1 MESRESLL
9 AITLVLVL
17 IIAIVD
23 LDGKEDTEI
32 DSDALQELL
41 DEYFQDL
48 SNNTTTTVNNYYY
61 DHTTNGENQSSSD
74 YYSESASCLNHR
86 TSIMALIEG
95 ESPESHFVA
104 ATLDSGLNIYLADQG
119 DSRIFTFHNNGTE
132 TELVTSVG
140 INGDVISEL
149 ELIGHQL
156 YYIVSG
162 GNSEDNGVYS
172 INLSGV
178 LPVDHSTQTPFVTG
192 DFYGIT
198 HDQAGNLYL
207 SSRQNQDGTPGYISV
222 INKTGSVVVQYWASV
237 MGSWPTLAIDSSDN
251 VFLVESNNISQID
264 QNQVKTI
271 LVSNL
276 SGPIGLTY
284 SNGCLF
290 YTDDQGVN
298 SYNITEETTRLEF
311 SYQTRSPH
319 LVPVDEPTRVLVEPE
334 GTIYL
339 ISTNGALYLTNFQID

>member
-1 MESRESLL
+1 
-9 AITLVLVL
+9 
-17 IIAIVD
+17 
-23 LDGKEDTEI
+23 
-32 DSDALQELL
+32 
-41 DEYFQDL
+41 
-48 SNNTTTTVNNYYY
+48 
-61 DHTTNGENQSSSD
+61 
-74 YYSESASCLNHR
+74 
-86 TSIMALIEG
+86 
-95 ESPESHFVA
+95 
-104 ATLDSGLNIYLADQG
+104 
-119 DSRIFTFHNNGTE
+119 
-132 TELVTSVG
+132 
-140 INGDVISEL
+140 
-149 ELIGHQL
+149 
-156 YYIVSG
+156 
-162 GNSEDNGVYS
+162 
-172 INLSGV
+172 
-178 LPVDHSTQTPFVTG
+178 VTG

-276 SGPIGLTY
+276 SGPVGLTY

-298 SYNITEETTRLEF
+298 SYNFTEETTHLEF
-311 SYQTRSPH
+311 SYRTRSPG

-339 ISTNGALYLTNFQID
+339 LGNDGLYLTNFQID

>member
-1 MESRESLL
+1 MENRETLL
-9 AITLVLVL
+9 TIALVLVL
-17 IIAIVD
+17 IIATVD
-23 LDGKEDTEI
+23 LDGNEDREI
-32 DSDALQELL
+32 DSDALRDLL
-41 DEYFQDL
+41 DEYFRDL

-61 DHTTNGENQSSSD
+61 DHTTNSENQSSSD
-74 YYSESASCLNHR
+74 HYSESTSCLPDNSPFSAWR
-86 TSIMALIEG
+86 NA
-95 ESPESHFVA
+95 ESPESNYVA
-104 ATLDSGLNIYLADQG
+104 ATLDSGPSFYIADQG
-119 DSRIFTFHNNGTE
+119 DSRIFMLDNNGTE

-149 ELIGHQL
+149 ELIGNHL
-156 YYIVSG
+156 YYVVSG
-162 GNSEDNGVYS
+162 GNTENNGVYS

-207 SSRQNQDGTPGYISV
+207 SSRQNQDGSLGYISV

-237 MGSWPTLAIDSSDN
+237 MGSWPILEIDSSDN
-251 VFLVESNNISQID
+251 VFLVESNSISQID

-276 SGPIGLTY
+276 SVPAGLTY

-298 SYNITEETTRLEF
+298 SYNFTEETTHLEF
-311 SYQTRSPH
+311 STSQTDS
-319 LVPVDEPTRVLVEPE
+319 LDEPTRVLVEPE
-334 GTIYL
+334 GTIYIL
-339 ISTNGALYLTNFQID
+339 YHDGLFITNLQID